1 MLQETHENN
10 LKCRRVTFHALKS
23 LSNAEESLFK
33 TNICMEKVHQN
44 KPHAIALRCFDI
56 ATKVLLYEIFLWRT
70 ALDLRIVIGCFAT
83 SLILGRTHK
92 TSLKQMKSLD
102 SRDIKLFVF
111 KKSNRNEI
119 FDDKSF

>member
-56 ATKVLLYEIFLWRT
+56 ATKVLLYEIFLRRT
-70 ALDLRIVIGCFAT
+70 APEAMNSHWMFCNFTYFGTYAQNKFEANVKSRLKRYQIVR
-83 SLILGRTHK
+83 L
-92 TSLKQMKSLD
+92 
-102 SRDIKLFVF
+102 
-111 KKSNRNEI
+111 
-119 FDDKSF
+119 